1 MRSIREIQQRTIAY
15 FEQYSVPNAKLDTDL
30 LMAHCLGVKRLDLYL
45 DLERPLT
52 DLQLDVLRPLVKRR
66 ALREPLQHII
76 GSLEFAGVTLSVDK
90 RALIPR
96 QETEELF
103 MYACEHVRDRPQTIL
118 DLGTG
123 SGALA
128 IALAKKYPQAQVTAV
143 DVSPDAL
150 SLAQE
155 NSSANASEKTVQFI
169 RSNWYDSLPM
179 DEKYDLIISN
189 PPYLAKGEMTSA
201 APEVI
206 NYEPRIALQSGEE
219 GLDDLQIIIAGAH
232 DRLTTGGLLA
242 LEAGIAHNEALMQIA
257 KTARLEGTCIEDL
270 SGRPRFFLATK
281 C

>member
-15 FEQYSVPNAKLDTDL
+15 FEQRSVPNAKLDADL
-30 LMAHCLGVKRLDLYL
+30 LIAHCLGVKRLDLYL

-76 GSLEFAGVTLSVDK
+76 GSVEFAGVTLAVDK

-103 MYACEHVRDRPQTIL
+103 MYACERAGERLQTIL

-143 DVSPDAL
+143 DASPDTL

-155 NSSANASEKTVQFI
+155 NSSANVPEKTIQFI
-169 RSNWYDSLPM
+169 RSNWYDSLPVN
-179 DEKYDLIISN
+179 EKYDLIISN
-189 PPYLAKGEMTSA
+189 PPYLTKSEMTTA
-201 APEVI
+201 EPEVI
-206 NYEPRIALQSGEE
+206 KYEPHIALQSGAD
-219 GLDDLQIIIAGAH
+219 GLDDLRIIIAGAH
-232 DRLTTGGLLA
+232 DRLATGGLLA
-242 LEAGIAHNEALMQIA
+242 LETGIAHNDALMQIA
-257 KTARLEGTCIEDL
+257 KTAQLEGTCIEDL

>member
-30 LMAHCLGVKRLDLYL
+30 IIAHSLGVKRLDLYL

-52 DLQLDVLRPLVKRR
+52 DLQLDALRPLVKRR
-66 ALREPLQHII
+66 ALREPLQYII

-103 MYACEHVRDRPQTIL
+103 TYACEHARERPQKIL

-128 IALAKKYPQAQVTAV
+128 IALAKKFPVAQVTAV
-143 DVSPDAL
+143 DVSPAAL

-155 NSSANASEKTVQFI
+155 HSSANASEKTVQFI
-169 RSNWYDSLPM
+169 RSNWYNSLPV

-189 PPYLAKGEMTSA
+189 PPYLGKGEMVTA

-206 NYEPRIALQSGEE
+206 KYEPRIALQSGEE
-219 GLDDLQIIIAGAH
+219 GLDDLRIIIAGAH
-232 DRLTTGGLLA
+232 DRLATGGLLA

-257 KTARLEGTCIEDL
+257 KTAQLEGTCINDL

>member
-1 MRSIREIQQRTIAY
+1 MQSIREIQQRTIAY
-15 FEQYSVPNAKLDTDL
+15 FEKYSVPNAKLDTDL
-30 LMAHCLGVKRLDLYL
+30 IIAHCLGVKRLDLYL

-52 DLQLDVLRPLVKRR
+52 DLQLDVLRTLVKRR

-103 MYACEHVRDRPQTIL
+103 MYACEYARERPQKIL

-155 NSSANASEKTVQFI
+155 NSSANASEKTVQLV
-169 RSNWYDSLPM
+169 RSNWYNSLPV

-189 PPYLAKGEMTSA
+189 PPYLAKGEMITA

-206 NYEPRIALQSGEE
+206 KYEPRIALQSGEE
-219 GLDDLQIIIAGAH
+219 GLDDLRIIIAGAH
-232 DRLTTGGLLA
+232 DRLATGGLLA
-242 LEAGIAHNEALMQIA
+242 LEAGIAHNEALLQIA
-257 KTARLEGTCIEDL
+257 KTAQLEGTCIEDL